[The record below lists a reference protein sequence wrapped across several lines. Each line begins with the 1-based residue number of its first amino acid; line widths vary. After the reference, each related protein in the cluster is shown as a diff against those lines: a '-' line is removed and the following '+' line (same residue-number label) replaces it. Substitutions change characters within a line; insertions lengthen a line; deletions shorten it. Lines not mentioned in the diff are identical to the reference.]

1 MNIVIDAI
9 KHESSDIRIAA
20 CTCLR
25 SVSRSIKVG
34 NVVLILSSLMFMVF
48 FPSPAF

>member
-25 SVSRSIKVG
+25 SVSRSIKVC
-34 NVVLILSSLMFMVF
+34 NIVLILAFLMFIVF
-48 FPSPAF
+48 SPSPAF